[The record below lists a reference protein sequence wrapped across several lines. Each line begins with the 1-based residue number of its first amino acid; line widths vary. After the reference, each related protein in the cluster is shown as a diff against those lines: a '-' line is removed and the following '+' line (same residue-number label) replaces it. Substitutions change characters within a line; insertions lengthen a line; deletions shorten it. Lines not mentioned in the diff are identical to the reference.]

1 MRTNQQLGFLE
12 EFETSRP
19 PNPRFCHQEFLERL
33 AEHGRDALGR
43 RAAFLMQR
51 LSVDARRLHYK
62 ATAGINRGWRR
73 SRLCGSQGSHFYAW
87 WAPQNALPLKESG
100 EFSDAPD
107 GKFLRATPF
116 VEKRN
121 WASEI
126 DSNGRPVLSGR
137 IPSPE
142 GTNICPGIDGATNWF
157 SPSYN
162 PDTGLFYVMALESC
176 NLFMAKPKEFVKGE
190 TFYNTGTTLPPGER
204 QQKKLLAL
212 SVADGKVAWSYP
224 QIGQG
229 NSWGGTLTTAGG
241 LVFFGDD
248 SESFEA
254 VEARTGRVLWHF
266 NTGQVIRGSPMSYAV
281 SSVQYVAIAAGSDI
295 FCFSLIEQ
303 R

>member
-1 MRTNQQLGFLE
+1 MPGTYDPQLNTLYWT
-12 EFETSRP
+12 TSNASP
-19 PNPRFCHQEFLERL
+19 DFV
-33 AEHGRDALGR
+33 G
-43 RAAFLMQR
+43 
-51 LSVDARRLHYK
+51 DARPGDDLYTACVLALDPDNGKLKWYFQFTPHDLYDYDATETPVLFDAQENGVTRRLL
-62 ATAGINRGWRR
+62 AQANRNGF
-73 SRLCGSQGSHFYAW
+73 FYI
-87 WAPQNALPLKESG
+87 L
-100 EFSDAPD
+100 DRTD